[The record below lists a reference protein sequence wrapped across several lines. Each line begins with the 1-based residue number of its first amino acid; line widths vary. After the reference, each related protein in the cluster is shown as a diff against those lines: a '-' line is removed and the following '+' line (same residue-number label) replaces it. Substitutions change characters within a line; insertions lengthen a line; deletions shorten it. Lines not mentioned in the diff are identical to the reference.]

1 MKSEAY
7 PPLTSSSPSCRPATP
22 SHPVLFTFSFAPS
35 LSLFL
40 ALAFT
45 LSVSRV
51 RFPGERDGTN
61 ERYPSPS
68 VPPQERGYNPLTH
81 RAQSK
86 IQAAQAAHST
96 VDVPSITHRHERRR
110 ERRDKKRIRE
120 RKKERGKTKKE
131 GRKSTGGI
139 YEAP

>member
-1 MKSEAY
+1 MKHTHHLLLLHPLVD
-7 PPLTSSSPSCRPATP
+7 PPPRLTLSCSLSP
-22 SHPVLFTFSFAPS
+22 SHP